1 MENRTLGKPGKKS
14 LSTVMMLAVL
24 LLAMFIVLT
33 LLTDKFLTVNNIQ
46 NLLRQ
51 TAIYGVIAIG
61 MTFVIMSGGI
71 DLSVGAVVGLSGVL
85 SAMFMSTSERT
96 GGMGLP
102 VWLAIIAAV
111 AISSLVG
118 VINGAIIFDGKV
130 PPFIATLGIQTA
142 VRGLIMLITNAQMIS
157 GIPKDFA
164 GFSRQTFLAF
174 PTLGWVWVAFIVV
187 AAIVIKF
194 TTFGRNI
201 FAVGSNT
208 EAARLSGISIR
219 KTTYSVYVVSALM
232 CAVAGVLMTARLGN
246 GVPTG
251 GIGYETDA
259 IAAAVIGGAS
269 LNGAEGSII
278 GTVLGSLIM
287 ATLRNGGNL
296 LGINSFILE
305 ITIGLLIVFAVL
317 MDKRRK
323 K

>member
-1 MENRTLGKPGKKS
+1 MTNQPALLKSKKQ
-14 LSTVMMLAVL
+14 LSTVMVLVILIGGMFLAL
-24 LLAMFIVLT
+24 S
-33 LLTDKFLTVNNIQ
+33 LLTDKFLTVNNLQ

-85 SAMFMSTSERT
+85 SAMFMSTKASIAW
-96 GGMGLP
+96 P
-102 VWLAIIAAV
+102 VPIAILVAV
-111 AISSLVG
+111 VISSFVG
-118 VINGAIIFDGKV
+118 LINGAIIYDGKV

-142 VRGLIMLITNAQMIS
+142 VRGAIMLITNAQMIS
-157 GIPKDFA
+157 GIPKDYA
-164 GFSRQTFLAF
+164 AFSRQTILGL
-174 PTLGWVWVAFIVV
+174 PTLGWVWVIFIGI
-187 AAIVIKF
+187 AALIIKY
-194 TTFGRNI
+194 TIFGRNI
-201 FAVGSNT
+201 FAIGSNR
-208 EAARLSGISIR
+208 EAARLSGISVR
-219 KTTYSVYVVSALM
+219 KTTYGVYIVSALM
-232 CAVAGVLMTARLGN
+232 CAIAGVLMTARLGN

-259 IAAAVIGGAS
+259 IAAAVLGGAS
-269 LNGAEGSII
+269 LAGAEGSIL
-278 GTVLGSLIM
+278 GTALGSLIM

-296 LGINSFILE
+296 LGINPFVLE

>member
-1 MENRTLGKPGKKS
+1 MNRKNLPRKKVKS
-14 LSTVMMLAVL
+14 LSTVMMLGIL
-24 LLAMFIVLT
+24 ILAMFIAMT
-33 LLTDKFLTVNNIQ
+33 LMSPAFMTLNNIQ

-85 SAMFMSTSERT
+85 SSMFMSTKT
-96 GGMGLP
+96 GPGWSIP
-102 VWLAIIAAV
+102 VAIMAAV
-111 AISSLVG
+111 ALSTMVG
-118 VINGAIIFDGKV
+118 AVNGAIIFDGKV

-157 GIPKDFA
+157 GIPKSFA
-164 GFSRQTFLAF
+164 SFSRQTWLYF
-174 PTLGWVWVAFIVV
+174 PTLGWVWVLFIMIAMVT
-187 AAIVIKF
+187 IKY
-194 TTFGRNI
+194 TTFGRNL
-201 FAVGSNT
+201 FAVGSNR
-208 EAARLSGISIR
+208 EAARLSGINIR
-219 KTTYSVYVVSALM
+219 MTTYGVYIVSAFM

-259 IAAAVIGGAS
+259 IAAAVLGGAS
-269 LNGAEGSII
+269 LAGAEGSIL

-296 LGINSFILE
+296 LGINSFVLE

>member
-208 EAARLSGISIR
+208 EAARLPGISIR
-219 KTTYSVYVVSALM
+219 KTTYSVSVVSALM

>member
-1 MENRTLGKPGKKS
+1 MTSLSARLKNRKQ
-14 LSTVMMLAVL
+14 LSTVMVLVILLAV
-24 LLAMFIVLT
+24 MFLSLT
-33 LLTDKFLTVNNIQ
+33 LLTDKFLTVNNLQ

-85 SAMFMSTSERT
+85 SAMFMSTKLT
-96 GGMGLP
+96 MVWP
-102 VWLAIIAAV
+102 VPLAILAAV

-118 VINGAIIFDGKV
+118 VINGAIIYDGKV

-142 VRGLIMLITNAQMIS
+142 VRGAIMLITSAQMIS
-157 GIPKDFA
+157 GIPKDYA
-164 GFSRQTFLAF
+164 AFSRQTILELPA
-174 PTLGWVWVAFIVV
+174 LGWVWFVFIGI
-187 AAIVIKF
+187 AALVIKY

-201 FAVGSNT
+201 FAIGSNK
-208 EAARLSGISIR
+208 EAARLSGISVR
-219 KTTYSVYVVSALM
+219 KTTYGVYIVSAFM

-259 IAAAVIGGAS
+259 IAAAVLGGAS
-269 LNGAEGSII
+269 LAGAEGSIL
-278 GTVLGSLIM
+278 GTALGSLIM

-296 LGINSFILE
+296 LGINPFVLE

>member
-174 PTLGWVWVAFIVV
+174 PTLGWVWVAVIVV

>member
-1 MENRTLGKPGKKS
+1 MSTKPAIGKKIRN
-14 LSTVMMLAVL
+14 LSTVMLLFILMAV
-24 LLAMFIVLT
+24 MFVGLT
-33 LLTDKFLTVNNIQ
+33 LSTNKFLTLNNIQ

-61 MTFVIMSGGI
+61 MTFVIISGGI

-85 SAMFMSTSERT
+85 SSMFMSTKT
-96 GGMGLP
+96 GLGWP
-102 VWLAIIAAV
+102 VPAAIAAAV
-111 AISSLVG
+111 LIASLVG

-164 GFSRQTFLAF
+164 SFSRLTWLGF
-174 PTLGWVWVAFIVV
+174 PTLGWVWVLFILAAAF
-187 AAIVIKF
+187 VIKY
-194 TTFGRNI
+194 TTFGRNV
-201 FAVGSNT
+201 FAVGSNA
-208 EAARLSGISIR
+208 EAARLSGVSIR
-219 KTTYSVYVVSALM
+219 ATTYGVYIASAFM
-232 CAVAGVLMTARLGN
+232 CSVAGVLMTARLGN

-251 GIGYETDA
+251 GEGYETDA
-259 IAAAVIGGAS
+259 IAAAVLGGAS
-269 LNGAEGSII
+269 LAGAEGSVA
-278 GTVLGSLIM
+278 GTALGSLIM

-296 LGINSFILE
+296 LGINSFVLE

-323 K
+323 R

>member
-219 KTTYSVYVVSALM
+219 KTTYSVYIVSALM

>member
-1 MENRTLGKPGKKS
+1 MTNLPVRIKS
-14 LSTVMMLAVL
+14 NKQLSTVMVLVILVGGMFLAL
-24 LLAMFIVLT
+24 S
-33 LLTDKFLTVNNIQ
+33 LLTDKFLTVNNLQ
-46 NLLRQ
+46 NLMRQ

-85 SAMFMSTSERT
+85 SAMFMSTKAT
-96 GGMGLP
+96 VAWP
-102 VWLAIIAAV
+102 VPIAILVAV

-118 VINGAIIFDGKV
+118 LINGAIIFDGKV

-142 VRGLIMLITNAQMIS
+142 VRGAIMLITNAQMIS
-157 GIPKDFA
+157 GIPKDYA
-164 GFSRQTFLAF
+164 AFSRQTILGL
-174 PTLGWVWVAFIVV
+174 PTLGWVWVIFIGI
-187 AAIVIKF
+187 AALIIKY

-201 FAVGSNT
+201 FAIGSNR
-208 EAARLSGISIR
+208 EAARLSGISVR
-219 KTTYSVYVVSALM
+219 KTTYGVYIVSALM
-232 CAVAGVLMTARLGN
+232 CAIAGVLMTARLGN

-259 IAAAVIGGAS
+259 IAAAVLGGAS
-269 LNGAEGSII
+269 LAGAEGSIL
-278 GTVLGSLIM
+278 GTALGSLIM

-296 LGINSFILE
+296 LGINPFVLE

>member
-1 MENRTLGKPGKKS
+1 MTNQPARMKSKKQ
-14 LSTVMMLAVL
+14 LSTVMVL
-24 LLAMFIVLT
+24 VILIGSMFLVLS
-33 LLTDKFLTVNNIQ
+33 LLTDKFLTVNNLQ

-85 SAMFMSTSERT
+85 SAMFMSTKASVAW
-96 GGMGLP
+96 P
-102 VWLAIIAAV
+102 VPLAILVAV

-118 VINGAIIFDGKV
+118 LINGAIIYDGKV

-142 VRGLIMLITNAQMIS
+142 VRGAIMLITNAQMIS
-157 GIPKDFA
+157 GIPKDYA
-164 GFSRQTFLAF
+164 AFSRQTILGL
-174 PTLGWVWVAFIVV
+174 PTLGWVWVIFIGI
-187 AAIVIKF
+187 AALVIKY

-201 FAVGSNT
+201 FAIGSNR
-208 EAARLSGISIR
+208 EAARLSGISVR
-219 KTTYSVYVVSALM
+219 KTTYGVYIVSALM
-232 CAVAGVLMTARLGN
+232 CAIAGVLMTARLGN

-259 IAAAVIGGAS
+259 IAAAVLGGAS
-269 LNGAEGSII
+269 LAGAEGSIL
-278 GTVLGSLIM
+278 GTALGSLIM

-296 LGINSFILE
+296 LGINPFVLE

>member
-232 CAVAGVLMTARLGN
+232 CAVAGVHAAWAMACPPAASATRRTPSPRPSSAAPRSMARRAASSARCWARSSWPRCATAATCWASTRSFWRL
-246 GVPTG
+246 PL
-251 GIGYETDA
+251 A
-259 IAAAVIGGAS
+259 C
-269 LNGAEGSII
+269 
-278 GTVLGSLIM
+278 
-287 ATLRNGGNL
+287 
-296 LGINSFILE
+296 
-305 ITIGLLIVFAVL
+305 
-317 MDKRRK
+317 
-323 K
+323 

>member
-1 MENRTLGKPGKKS
+1 MTNQPARMKSKKQ
-14 LSTVMMLAVL
+14 LSTVMVL
-24 LLAMFIVLT
+24 VILIGSMFLVLS
-33 LLTDKFLTVNNIQ
+33 LLTDKFLTVNNLQ

-85 SAMFMSTSERT
+85 SAMFMSTKAAVAW
-96 GGMGLP
+96 P
-102 VWLAIIAAV
+102 VPLAILVAV

-118 VINGAIIFDGKV
+118 LINGAIIYDGKV

-142 VRGLIMLITNAQMIS
+142 VRGAIMLITNAQMIS
-157 GIPKDFA
+157 GIPKDYA
-164 GFSRQTFLAF
+164 AFSRQTILGL
-174 PTLGWVWVAFIVV
+174 PTLGWVWVIFIGI
-187 AAIVIKF
+187 AALVIKY

-201 FAVGSNT
+201 FAVGSNR
-208 EAARLSGISIR
+208 EAARLSGISVR
-219 KTTYSVYVVSALM
+219 KTTYGVYIVSALM
-232 CAVAGVLMTARLGN
+232 CAIAGVLMTARLGN

-259 IAAAVIGGAS
+259 IAAAVLGGAS
-269 LNGAEGSII
+269 LAGAEGSIL
-278 GTVLGSLIM
+278 GTALGSLIM

-296 LGINSFILE
+296 LGINPFVLE

>member
-1 MENRTLGKPGKKS
+1 MENRSVRKPGGKS

-24 LLAMFIVLT
+24 LLAMFVVLT
-33 LLTDKFLTVNNIQ
+33 LLTNKFLTVNNIQ

-85 SAMFMSTSERT
+85 SAMFMSNSERT
-96 GGMGLP
+96 GGMGWP
-102 VWLAIIAAV
+102 VWLAILAAV
-111 AISSLVG
+111 LISSLVG

-174 PTLGWVWVAFIVV
+174 PTLGWVWVLFIVA

-219 KTTYSVYVVSALM
+219 RTTYSVYIVSALM

>member
-1 MENRTLGKPGKKS
+1 MTNQIARLKGKKQM
-14 LSTVMMLAVL
+14 STVMVLVILIVGMFLA
-24 LLAMFIVLT
+24 LT
-33 LLTDKFLTVNNIQ
+33 LLTDKFLTVNNLQ

-85 SAMFMSTSERT
+85 SAMFMSTKLMT
-96 GGMGLP
+96 GWP
-102 VWLAIIAAV
+102 VPLAILVAV

-118 VINGAIIFDGKV
+118 LINGAIIFDGKV

-142 VRGLIMLITNAQMIS
+142 ARGAIMLITNAQMIS
-157 GIPKDFA
+157 GIPKDYA
-164 GFSRQTFLAF
+164 AFSRQTILGLPA
-174 PTLGWVWVAFIVV
+174 LGWIWLVFIGL
-187 AAIVIKF
+187 AALVIKY

-208 EAARLSGISIR
+208 EAARLSGVSIR
-219 KTTYSVYVVSALM
+219 KTIYGVYIVSAFM

-259 IAAAVIGGAS
+259 IAAAVLGGAS
-269 LNGAEGSII
+269 LAGAEGSIL
-278 GTVLGSLIM
+278 GTALGSLIM

-296 LGINSFILE
+296 LGINPFVLE
-305 ITIGLLIVFAVL
+305 ITIGMLIVFAVL